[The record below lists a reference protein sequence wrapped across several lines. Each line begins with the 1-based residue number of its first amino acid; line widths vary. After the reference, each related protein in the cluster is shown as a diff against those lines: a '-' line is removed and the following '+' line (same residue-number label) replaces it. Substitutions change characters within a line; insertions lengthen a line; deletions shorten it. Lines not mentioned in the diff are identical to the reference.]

1 MTYMR
6 FSTVSSHLTLGV
18 LVERAFNALK
28 RGKAVVL
35 SDHEAARSLPRADAQ
50 PGQFGAVTR

>member
-6 FSTVSSHLTLGV
+6 FLTVSSHLTLGV

-35 SDHEAARSLPRADAQ
+35 SDHEAARSSRVQTLSLASSGP
-50 PGQFGAVTR
+50 